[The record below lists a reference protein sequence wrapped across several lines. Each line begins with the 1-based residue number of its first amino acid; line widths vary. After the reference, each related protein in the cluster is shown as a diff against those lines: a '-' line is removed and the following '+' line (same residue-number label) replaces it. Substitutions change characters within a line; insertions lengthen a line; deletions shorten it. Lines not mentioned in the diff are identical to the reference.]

1 MTIRQLTQSTAI
13 CICLGV
19 AASQAFATPP
29 KVGSGN
35 EAVIEPD
42 VPHPDETPCRVTL
55 VQDAK
60 FTSGGA
66 TYSYTP
72 PAACPGPWAKVVLQM
87 DFSVTAGRQYD
98 RSGLL
103 FLDGIP
109 LWFGTTAEPRATLSP
124 KWSFQKDVTD
134 YTAIFETSGSGS
146 VSLYNLVNS
155 EYTGIISLTATLLF
169 YPPTAVAPAPVT
181 ADVVLPLPA
190 GGGEATLDTGTDQM
204 STNAALPTNI
214 LHATLDLYL
223 QGQSNDEFW
232 YSCVPDALSSELESC
247 GNAALREGE
256 VTVDGAPAGVAPI
269 YPWIFT
275 GGDDPYFWQPIPGV
289 QTFNFIPFHND
300 LSPFAGV
307 LSNGATTHTIAVSV
321 YNANSYFAATGALRL
336 FLDKGATQV
345 TGSVTKNTLAAAPK
359 PTLVTNITD
368 TNGLATGTVDIGDT
382 RDFTISGTAIGSAG
396 TTVNTLTQHS
406 RFIDK
411 QRFAVSSTKEL
422 QDTSLS
428 TDITIV
434 TASSTGGTT
443 TTETKTLQYPFY
455 LDTLDL
461 TARNGSITQHGTV
474 GQQYLSN
481 DVVLMNGAVTSQ
493 DSLTNTITSSDELF
507 ITSSYSIS
515 GHNNQSE
522 TASYAHTSTGAPCFK
537 RLLVSTFNVLTTVQ
551 TGC

>member
-1 MTIRQLTQSTAI
+1 MKIRQLVHTTAF
-13 CICLGV
+13 CISALSYPAIG
-19 AASQAFATPP
+19 APL

-42 VPHPDETPCRVTL
+42 VPHPKETPCSVTL

-60 FTSGGA
+60 FTGGGA
-66 TYSYTP
+66 TYTYTP
-72 PAACPGPWAKVVLQM
+72 PAACPGPWAKVILQM
-87 DFSVTAGRQYD
+87 DFAVTAGRQYD

-109 LWFGTTAEPRATLSP
+109 LWFGTTAEPRATLAP

-134 YTAIFETSGSGS
+134 YTAIFNNSGSGS

-155 EYTGIISLTATLLF
+155 EYTGVISLTATLLF
-169 YPPTAVAPAPVT
+169 YPPTAAAPAPVT
-181 ADVVLPLPA
+181 ADVVLPLPG
-190 GGGEATLDTGTDQM
+190 GGGESALNTGTDQM
-204 STNAALPTNI
+204 STTTALPTNI
-214 LHATLDLYL
+214 LHATLDVYL
-223 QGQSNDEFW
+223 QGQSGDEFW
-232 YSCVPDALSSELESC
+232 YSCVPNALTGELESC

-321 YNANSYFAATGALRL
+321 YGANGYFAATGALRL

-345 TGSVTKNTLAAAPK
+345 TGSVTKNTLTATPT

-368 TNGLATGTVDIGDT
+368 ANGLATGTVDIGDQ
-382 RDFTISGTAIGSAG
+382 RNFTISGTAIGSAG
-396 TTVNTLTQHS
+396 TTVNTLAQHS
-406 RFIDK
+406 RFIDR
-411 QRFAVSSTKEL
+411 QRFAVSATKEL
-422 QDTSLS
+422 QDTSVS
-428 TDITIV
+428 TDITI
-434 TASSTGGTT
+434 TTSSSNGGTT
-443 TTETKTLQYPFY
+443 TTETKTLQYPVY
-455 LDTLDL
+455 LDADDL
-461 TARNGSITQHGTV
+461 TAKDGSITQYGSV

-481 DVVLMNGAVTSQ
+481 DLVLMNGAVMSQ
-493 DSLTNTITSSDELF
+493 DSLTNTIQSSDELF
-507 ITSSYSIS
+507 LTSSYSIT
-515 GHNNQSE
+515 GHNNQHE
-522 TASYAHTSTGAPCFK
+522 TASYAHTSTNAPCFK
-537 RLLVSTFNVLTTVQ
+537 RLLEATYSTLTTVK